1 MAACGRTCPV
11 FVLILTVF
19 CVFLG
24 VQGER
29 SLQFVSLVYRHGD
42 RSPVL
47 AFPNDKNTED
57 TWPQGF
63 GQLSQEGMR
72 QHHNLGTFLRNR
84 YVTPGFLNASY
95 SRYQIQVW
103 SQCSPPPQIQVWST
117 DVDRT
122 LMSAQADLS
131 GLYPPSG
138 DQVWNPDIAW
148 QPIPVHTRP
157 VGEDVVRHF
166 LLRPMDV
173 PCPKYSKLTEEF
185 KLTDPELKKLEED
198 NKEFLEKL
206 FEQAGWQQAE
216 LEKVGRLRTADVTLD
231 ALLAEM
237 LLENL
242 TRWAGWDTPQHV
254 MDVWQTADPLHCES
268 EMFRAASLANQ
279 RCSGQPAWPIRD
291 VQGSQPGQS
300 EMFRAASLANQRC
313 SGQPAWP
320 IRDVQ
325 GSQPGQSEMFRAA
338 SLANQ
343 RCSGQPAWPIRDV
356 QGSQPGQSEMFRAA
370 SLANQRS
377 ELFICLFVYQK
388 AHNRTLPAWG
398 TPEVYARLQK
408 LSTFGMFALFS
419 GKERSRLTGGTL
431 LGAMVHNMT
440 QAKDGTL
447 PDSRLR
453 LIMYSAHDTTLA
465 GLHSAM
471 GTVNDLQPP
480 YASCIMVEL
489 YREDSGDHTV
499 EVWYRN
505 DSSVPPYQLTVPGC
519 PDPCTYQQ
527 FLNATKDA
535 IPADR
540 PKECQLGITDIWTI
554 QVIAGVAAGAF
565 IVLLIGIVVLVGC
578 VRRYRR
584 RDQYLRDWGS
594 SETI

>member
-11 FVLILTVF
+11 FLLILTVF

-72 QHHNLGTFLRNR
+72 QHHNLGTFLKER

-95 SRYQIQVW
+95 SRY
-103 SQCSPPPQIQVWST
+103 QIQVWST

-157 VGEDVVRHF
+157 VGEDV

-198 NKEFLEKL
+198 NKVF
-206 FEQAGWQQAE
+206 
-216 LEKVGRLRTADVTLD
+216 
-231 ALLAEM
+231 
-237 LLENL
+237 LENL
-242 TRWAGWDTPQHV
+242 TRWANWDTAQHV
-254 MDVWQTADPLHCES
+254 MDVWQTADTLHCE
-268 EMFRAASLANQ
+268 
-279 RCSGQPAWPIRD
+279 
-291 VQGSQPGQS
+291 
-300 EMFRAASLANQRC
+300 
-313 SGQPAWP
+313 
-320 IRDVQ
+320 
-325 GSQPGQSEMFRAA
+325 
-338 SLANQ
+338 
-343 RCSGQPAWPIRDV
+343 
-356 QGSQPGQSEMFRAA
+356 
-370 SLANQRS
+370 
-377 ELFICLFVYQK
+377 K
-388 AHNRTLPAWG
+388 AHNRTLPAWA

-431 LGAMVHNMT
+431 LGAMVQNMT

-447 PDSRLR
+447 PDNRLR

-465 GLHSAM
+465 ALHTAM
-471 GTVNDLQPP
+471 GTVNGIQPP

-505 DSSVPPYQLTVPGC
+505 DSSVPPYQLKVPGC
-519 PDPCTYQQ
+519 PHPCSYQQ

-540 PKECQLGITDIWTI
+540 AKECQLGITDIWTI

-584 RDQYLRDWGS
+584 RDQGNYCVNVSLPWQH
-594 SETI
+594 

>member
-1 MAACGRTCPV
+1 MAACGWTCPV
-11 FVLILTVF
+11 VVLILTVF
-19 CVFLG
+19 CVSPR

-47 AFPNDKNTED
+47 PFPNDVNTED

-72 QHHNLGTFLRNR
+72 QHHALGTFLKDR
-84 YVTPGFLNASY
+84 YVKPDFLNSSY
-95 SRYQIQVW
+95 NRH
-103 SQCSPPPQIQVWST
+103 QIQVWST

-131 GLYPPSG
+131 GLFPPSG
-138 DQVWNPDIAW
+138 DQVWNPDIPW

-157 VGEDVVRHF
+157 VLEDV

-185 KLTDPELKKLEED
+185 KLTDPELNRLEEE
-198 NKEFLEKL
+198 NKVFLEN
-206 FEQAGWQQAE
+206 
-216 LEKVGRLRTADVTLD
+216 V
-231 ALLAEM
+231 
-237 LLENL
+237 
-242 TRWAGWDTPQHV
+242 TRWANWGTPQHI
-254 MDVWQTADPLHCES
+254 MDVWQTADPLHCE
-268 EMFRAASLANQ
+268 
-279 RCSGQPAWPIRD
+279 
-291 VQGSQPGQS
+291 
-300 EMFRAASLANQRC
+300 
-313 SGQPAWP
+313 
-320 IRDVQ
+320 
-325 GSQPGQSEMFRAA
+325 
-338 SLANQ
+338 
-343 RCSGQPAWPIRDV
+343 
-356 QGSQPGQSEMFRAA
+356 
-370 SLANQRS
+370 
-377 ELFICLFVYQK
+377 K
-388 AHNRTLPAWG
+388 AHNRTLPAWV
-398 TPEVYARLQK
+398 TPEVYTRLQN
-408 LSTFGMFALFS
+408 LSAFGMFSLFS

-440 QAKDGTL
+440 KAKEGTL
-447 PDSRLR
+447 DDSRLR
-453 LIMYSAHDTTLA
+453 VIMYSAHDTTLA

-480 YASCIMVEL
+480 YASCVMVEL
-489 YREDSGDHTV
+489 YREDSGEFTV

-505 DSSVPPYQLTVPGC
+505 DSSRPPYQLPVPGC
-519 PDPCTYQQ
+519 PDLPDPCSYQQ

-540 PKECQLGITDIWTI
+540 AKECQLGITDIWTI

-565 IVLLIGIVVLVGC
+565 IVMAIGIVVLVGC
-578 VRRYRR
+578 VRRYKR